1 MGNVDGVSYHR
12 VSKAAGQVTCID
24 GVGANNSRNVKIHE
38 RKIRPTRLKS
48 TRSRPKATSPTPTTA
63 PTWVEIGG
71 GVSAKEI
78 RFQGLNRPTKGMNAY
93 LAMGC

>member
-1 MGNVDGVSYHR
+1 MACV
-12 VSKAAGQVTCID
+12 D

-38 RKIRPTRLKS
+38 RKIRPTSLKS
-48 TRSRPKATSPTPTTA
+48 TRSRPKAISPTPTTA

-71 GVSAKEI
+71 VSAKDI
-78 RFQGLNRPTKGMNAY
+78 RFEGLNRPTKGMHAY